1 VLSYAEVKVL
11 AVGNPAIRQRCE
23 VANRLERAK
32 IASRHRV
39 RQLLELRG
47 LVERAP
53 ERKTRLAALAR
64 IAGLDY
70 AAWLA
75 EDRTPMPLAERQSFD
90 EELDWALK
98 ENIRQPKARLFDTYQ
113 GFDIMLPENMRPEYP
128 YVVLVSSRGGSYPV
142 DMKPGREGAERRL
155 YTTLEQLADR
165 QQKLLAQISELKHRC
180 GQAMEELEKGNPYE
194 AEVTKLEK
202 TLKEIDGS
210 LREEEAA

>member
-1 VLSYAEVKVL
+1 ML
-11 AVGNPAIRQRCE
+11 
-23 VANRLERAK
+23 
-32 IASRHRV
+32 
-39 RQLLELRG
+39 
-47 LVERAP
+47 
-53 ERKTRLAALAR
+53 
-64 IAGLDY
+64 
-70 AAWLA
+70 
-75 EDRTPMPLAERQSFD
+75 LAERQSFD

-165 QQKLLAQISELKHRC
+165 QQKLLAQISELKRRC